1 MSTPKGYND
10 FERLEISRDGKVLLI
25 EISGRTSMNLVDGVM
40 HRELSEVWSQ
50 VRLDRVAEVVVLT
63 GRGSRAFSAG
73 GEMAWFA
80 SMDAE
85 EKDVAIAE
93 GRRIVIDM
101 LEVPQPIIAAINGP
115 AFGLGATVA
124 LMSDIVL
131 AADHAVIADP
141 HVVLGMVAGDGGGVI
156 WPWLVGVSRAK
167 EYLLTGDH
175 VDAETALRI
184 GLVNRVI
191 AAGDLREY
199 ASELAARIA
208 SHSRMA
214 VQGTKS
220 AINAV
225 LRDTANSVLETSLAV
240 ERRTLDSTE
249 HAAAVNEF
257 LSAQRRRQGA

>member
-1 MSTPKGYND
+1 MSTPKGYDD
-10 FERLEISRDGKVLLI
+10 FERLEITRDGKVLLI

-131 AADHAVIADP
+131 AADHAV
-141 HVVLGMVAGDGGGVI
+141 M
-156 WPWLVGVSRAK
+156 W
-167 EYLLTGDH
+167 T
-175 VDAETALRI
+175 LRPRC
-184 GLVNRVI
+184 G
-191 AAGDLREY
+191 
-199 ASELAARIA
+199 
-208 SHSRMA
+208 
-214 VQGTKS
+214 
-220 AINAV
+220 
-225 LRDTANSVLETSLAV
+225 SVW
-240 ERRTLDSTE
+240 ST
-249 HAAAVNEF
+249 V
-257 LSAQRRRQGA
+257 